1 MMTAPRDPRAELL
14 RCGDVEANPGP
25 GPSVVPP
32 GLQELGGRRGP
43 PSRSGRR
50 SVSQG
55 PTVEEQ
61 VRPRDTQGNPTLHVP
76 YEVVDIMLKLPF
88 LLPLE
93 TAGCINVTE
102 NN

>member
-61 VRPRDTQGNPTLHVP
+61 VKQVVKCHETNLSGNKHVKW
-76 YEVVDIMLKLPF
+76 KL
-88 LLPLE
+88 
-93 TAGCINVTE
+93 G
-102 NN
+102 

>member
-32 GLQELGGRRGP
+32 ALQELGGRRGP

-61 VRPRDTQGNPTLHVP
+61 VKPRDTQGNPTLFVLIHVS
-76 YEVVDIMLKLPF
+76 YEVVDIMLKLPY
-88 LLPLE
+88 L
-93 TAGCINVTE
+93 
-102 NN
+102 

>member
-1 MMTAPRDPRAELL
+1 MSPVTRGPRTQPEVSTNMMTAPRDPRAELL
-14 RCGDVEANPGP
+14 RCGDVETNPGP

-32 GLQELGGRRGP
+32 ALQELGGRRGP

-61 VRPRDTQGNPTLHVP
+61 VRPRDTQYPGESYTFCSNTFA
-76 YEVVDIMLKLPF
+76 I
-88 LLPLE
+88 
-93 TAGCINVTE
+93 
-102 NN
+102 

>member
-1 MMTAPRDPRAELL
+1 MMTEPRDPRAELL

-32 GLQELGGRRGP
+32 ALQELGGRRGP

-61 VRPRDTQGNPTLHVP
+61 VRPRDPGKCYTLCTNICAMSMCH
-76 YEVVDIMLKLPF
+76 IRWW
-88 LLPLE
+88 
-93 TAGCINVTE
+93 
-102 NN
+102 